1 MSSNDREPLGCV
13 FDGDNIQ
20 RDDDALFNSNTAP
33 DSFDD
38 IDAVAFCLS
47 YKGDASALGAEDR
60 KHLYGCA
67 IATLVA
73 CMGYGDD
80 STHAQR
86 LAWDFLNGLEGGD
99 NG

>member
-1 MSSNDREPLGCV
+1 MSSNDLAPLGCV

-20 RDDDALFNSNTAP
+20 RDDEVAP
-33 DSFDD
+33 DSFND

-47 YKGDASALGAEDR
+47 YKGDVSDLGAKDR

-80 STHAQR
+80 SPHAQQ